1 MTKEDFLALEILA
14 HLFCINKN
22 IFKEPFNNDSQKHD
36 VRYIIAIALC
46 VFTVLILIFAL
57 LVRIKELKKP
67 ATPQLT
73 IKEQQQERLFSTIA
87 TNTYSRREKDLQEI
101 LVRAVEIFNEST
113 KNKYHTDFENKRCI
127 VYATVFLEVPS
138 YHEAYFSVSFD
149 ILIKR
154 TANAPW
160 QQMNYAC
167 YLYHPNHL
175 AGRYDLSPK
184 SVLKDK
190 TEEFFLFTNPD
201 TTTFIDLGIAE
212 GSSLYWDPACRKWQF
227 EDILSQRQNNVLF
240 YTFERTQDLYY
251 KDSHSF
257 CYKLSDVLI

>member
-1 MTKEDFLALEILA
+1 MTHK
-14 HLFCINKN
+14 
-22 IFKEPFNNDSQKHD
+22 KHA

-46 VFTVLILIFAL
+46 VFTVLVLIFAL

-67 ATPQLT
+67 DTPQLT
-73 IKEQQQERLFSTIA
+73 IKEQQQERLYSTIA
-87 TNTYSRREKDLQEI
+87 NKTYFRQEEIDLQEI
-101 LVRAVEIFNEST
+101 LIQTVEIFNRST
-113 KNKYHTDFENKRCI
+113 ENKYHTDFENERCI
-127 VYATVFLEVPS
+127 VYATVFLEVPP

-160 QQMNYAC
+160 QQMKYYC
-167 YLYHPNHL
+167 CLYHPDHL
-175 AGRYDLSPK
+175 VGRYDLSPR
-184 SVLKDK
+184 SLLKNK
-190 TEEFFLFTNPD
+190 PEEFSLFPNPN
-201 TTTFIDLGIAE
+201 TAEFIDLGIAEE

-227 EDILSQRQNNVLF
+227 EDILSQRQNFMLF
-240 YTFERTQDLYY
+240 STFERTQDLYY